1 MHSSGTAV
9 GTAHPD
15 YLALDEQVKDE
26 AIEALRHLTPER
38 VEGLVQVFYDTLMQ
52 SPEAMAFLDHSVV
65 QQRLS
70 RSLYNW
76 MLELI
81 APETDVVSE
90 AFIARQVKIGEV
102 HARIKIPMHLV
113 MSGVS
118 ILKSEIG
125 VLMQDKPGGFAA
137 YRLIDNRFDMAMR
150 YMSQSYVK
158 GTLTRARLDEAY
170 RLFSLDQDITLE
182 RERQRGSLLE
192 WSQSTLFRVLN
203 GEAVDGTGRI
213 NNSPFG
219 LWLRHRAG
227 FLFEASSHLENL
239 NTVVEQ
245 IDFQLLPQ
253 LGPDIVED
261 RSAALKALQA
271 AVEEAT
277 YLLNEMFQVLGDME
291 GGRDPLTR
299 ALNRRFLPSIL
310 SREIGLANSEKS
322 PLSVMLIDVDHF
334 KGINDTYGHQ
344 SGDEALRQVASAIM
358 ENVRPSDFVFRYG
371 GEEFLVILVETNA
384 AQAFVVAERVRQAV
398 QDKPCSMGSQ
408 AGVSVSVSVGV
419 AEHCGHPDENF
430 LIRSADSALYEA
442 KRTGRNRVVT
452 AKGK

>member
-1 MHSSGTAV
+1 MHTQGTVSGTAQSDFLSLDARLQQESA
-9 GTAHPD
+9 GALSHITPD
-15 YLALDEQVKDE
+15 R
-26 AIEALRHLTPER
+26 I
-38 VEGLVQVFYDTLMQ
+38 EGLVKVFYDTLLE

-65 QQRLS
+65 QERLS

-76 MLELI
+76 LVELI
-81 APETDVVSE
+81 TPDTNVVSE
-90 AFIARQVKIGEV
+90 VFIARQVKIGEV

-113 MSGVS
+113 MAGVS
-118 ILKSEIG
+118 VLKREIG
-125 VLMQDKPGGFAA
+125 VLMEGRANGFSA
-137 YRLIDNRFDMAMR
+137 YRLIDARFDVALR

-192 WSQSTLFRVLN
+192 WSQSALFRVLS
-203 GEAVDGTGRI
+203 GERVDGTGNI
-213 NNSPFG
+213 SSSPFG

-227 FLFEASSHLENL
+227 FLFEGSGHLKNL
-239 NTVVEQ
+239 NGLVER
-245 IDFQLLPQ
+245 IDASLLPQ
-253 LGPDIVED
+253 LD
-261 RSAALKALQA
+261 RADALSRPATLKALQV
-271 AVEEAT
+271 AVEESS

-322 PLSVMLIDVDHF
+322 ALSVMLIDVDHF

-344 SGDEALRQVASAIM
+344 SGDEVLRQVAAAIV

-371 GEEFLVILVETNA
+371 GEEFLVVLVETNA
-384 AQAFVVAERVRQAV
+384 HQAFTVAERVRVAV
-398 QDKPCSMGSQ
+398 QDRPVKMGSQ
-408 AGVSVSVSVGV
+408 ADVSVSVSVGV

-430 LIRSADSALYEA
+430 LIKSADTALYQA
-442 KRTGRNRVVT
+442 KQRGRNRVIT
-452 AKGK
+452 A

>member
-1 MHSSGTAV
+1 MA
-9 GTAHPD
+9 
-15 YLALDEQVKDE
+15 Q
-26 AIEALRHLTPER
+26 ITPET
-38 VEGLVQVFYDTLMQ
+38 VERLVHLFYDTLLQ

-76 MLELI
+76 ILELL
-81 APETDVVSE
+81 APEVDVNCE

-113 MSGVS
+113 MAGVS
-118 ILKSEIG
+118 ILKGEIG
-125 VLMQDKPGGFAA
+125 RILTVQSGGFDG
-137 YRLIDNRFDMAMR
+137 YRVIDARFDVAMR

-192 WSQSTLFRVLN
+192 WSQSALFRVLN
-203 GEAVDGTGRI
+203 GEAVEGAAKI
-213 NNSPFG
+213 SSSPFG

-227 FLFEASSHLENL
+227 FLFEASPHLAKL
-239 NTVVEQ
+239 TGVVER
-245 IDFQLLPQ
+245 IDEKLLPQ
-253 LGPDIVED
+253 LDPSQSVD
-261 RSAALKALQA
+261 RPSALRALQV

-277 YLLNEMFQVLGDME
+277 FLLNEMFQVLGDME

-310 SREIGLANSEKS
+310 SREIGLANAEKAA
-322 PLSVMLIDVDHF
+322 LSVMLIDVDHF
-334 KGINDTYGHQ
+334 KQINDTYGHQ
-344 SGDEALRQVASAIM
+344 SGDEVLRQVAAAIM

-371 GEEFLVILVETNA
+371 GEEFLVVLVETA
-384 AQAFVVAERVRQAV
+384 ADQAVAVAERVRHAV
-398 QDKPCSMGSQ
+398 ASNSIQLGNQPDVQ
-408 AGVSVSVSVGV
+408 VSASIGV
-419 AEHCGHPDENF
+419 AEHSGHPDENY
-430 LIRSADSALYEA
+430 LIKSADTALYQA
-442 KRTGRNRVVT
+442 KQGGRNRVVR
-452 AKGK
+452 A